1 MREEV
6 TGWLERARKAI
17 RAARVLRDNGFPEDA
32 VSRAYYAMFY
42 CAKALTVRQG
52 QALTKHR
59 AVISAFGR
67 DFARTGALNP
77 KLHMYIREAFEQ
89 RGIADY
95 TWNAEMRDKVA
106 TDHINRA
113 QEFVRAVEEYLQAHP
128 DEKPSE

>member
-1 MREEV
+1 MREEIL
-6 TGWLERARKAI
+6 GWLQRARKGL

-42 CAKALTVRQG
+42 CAKALTVHQG
-52 QALTKHR
+52 QTLSKHQ

-67 DFARTGALNP
+67 DFARTGLLDP
-77 KLHMYIREAFEQ
+77 RLHQYIREAFEQ

-106 TDHINRA
+106 TEHIQRA
-113 QEFVRAVEEYLQAHP
+113 EEFLTAVEGYLEAHP
-128 DEKPSE
+128 EGE